1 MPLSTLKLE
10 QIREREFTLIRIS
23 DHSNVPGPHDQN
35 RTIERVE
42 VAGHELTLYEESGPL
57 ISAMVEDIH
66 SANARAWLESYIFA
80 DDDAGR
86 AVADA
91 LIDRARAGLDVRLMY
106 DAVGS
111 LSTPNSL
118 FTEMQEAGVQVHA
131 YHTVREAVR
140 RRALF
145 RIFNRRNHRKLLI
158 LDDRIGYFGGMNIVD
173 QSGLKTVDDAKRHHL
188 PASAGWRD
196 VHVRMVGPQ
205 QAELAEAFDRL
216 WQRSLHRKPN
226 SWPAWPIRK
235 MLQTRE
241 ESLWFFDCRPT
252 LRYHQAHRMLVPLI
266 HGAKRSITIS
276 MAYFIPVGRVL
287 RALLKARRRGVEIR
301 VIVPGKSDVR
311 AVQWASRHFYSY
323 LLRRG
328 IQIYERKDL
337 MLHSKAMV
345 IDAEWSVIGSCNLDP
360 RSLRLN
366 LEFMGVVRSR
376 GAAAAVQRICDYE
389 VENSD
394 CVTLDHCN
402 NRTWLQR
409 AGDRA
414 AWSMRRWL

>member
-1 MPLSTLKLE
+1 M
-10 QIREREFTLIRIS
+10 IRIS
-23 DHSNVPGPHDQN
+23 DHTNVPRLHDQN
-35 RTIERVE
+35 RTVERVK
-42 VAGHELTLYEESGPL
+42 VAGHELALYEESGPL
-57 ISAMVEDIH
+57 ISAMVEDIY
-66 SANARAWLESYIFA
+66 SAKARVWLESYIFA
-80 DDDAGR
+80 NDDAGQ
-86 AVADA
+86 AVANA
-91 LIDRARAGLDVRLMY
+91 LIDRARAGIDVRLMY

-111 LSTPNSL
+111 LSTPGAL
-118 FTEMQEAGVQVHA
+118 FSRMQEAGVQVHA
-131 YHTVREAVR
+131 YHTLREAVR
-140 RRALF
+140 RQALF

-158 LDDRIGYFGGMNIVD
+158 VDDQVGYFGGMNIVD
-173 QSGLKTVDDAKRHHL
+173 QSGLKTVEDAKRHNL

-196 VHVRMVGPQ
+196 VHARMVGPQ
-205 QAELAEAFDRL
+205 QAELAEAFQRL
-216 WQRSLHRKPN
+216 WQRSLHRKPS
-226 SWPAWPIRK
+226 SWPVWPIRN
-235 MLQTRE
+235 MLQTIE
-241 ESLWFFDCRPT
+241 ESIWFFDCRPS
-252 LRYHQAHRMLVPLI
+252 LRYRQPHRMLVPLI
-266 HGAKRSITIS
+266 RRAKRSITIS

-311 AVQWASRHFYSY
+311 AVQWASRHLYSY
-323 LLRRG
+323 LLHRG

-345 IDAEWSVIGSCNLDP
+345 IDGEWSVIGSCNLDP

-366 LEFMGVVRSR
+366 LEFVGVIRSR
-376 GAAAAVQRICDYE
+376 DAAAAVLRICNYE

-394 CVTLDHCN
+394 CVTLTDCN